1 MGIVNLK
8 TVLTK
13 AKKEKYAVGA
23 FNIFNYLFASAVLK
37 AAEEL
42 RSPVIIQT
50 SVPTVKKFGPK
61 QLGKMLTALA
71 ENASVPVVLHLDHCT
86 DVALAKECVDAGW
99 TSIMIDASSH
109 PLEENI
115 RITQEVKAY
124 AAQRNVSVEGELGI
138 IKGVED
144 DIVHSIDKAANYED
158 SIYYIQAT
166 GVDALA
172 PAIGTAHGYYT
183 GEPVINFDLVKKL
196 SDTTDVPVVI
206 HGGTGLAEDVF
217 KRLIE
222 CEGAKINVST
232 ALKYVYLQ
240 SAQNYLDENQSNRNP
255 SKFDDGMEN
264 GVKEA
269 VKYHIALFGS
279 SHKA

>member
-23 FNIFNYLFASAVLK
+23 FNIFNYLLASAVLK

-166 GVDALA
+166 GVDAL
-172 PAIGTAHGYYT
+172 
-183 GEPVINFDLVKKL
+183 V
-196 SDTTDVPVVI
+196 
-206 HGGTGLAEDVF
+206 
-217 KRLIE
+217 
-222 CEGAKINVST
+222 
-232 ALKYVYLQ
+232 LQ
-240 SAQNYLDENQSNRNP
+240 SAQLMATTQVNR
-255 SKFDDGMEN
+255 
-264 GVKEA
+264 
-269 VKYHIALFGS
+269 
-279 SHKA
+279 